1 MEKDIIQTLD
11 SVIRSMTMTEKKVGN
26 VTHYYN
32 HLHVA
37 TVKITDGELHVG
49 DVIHIDG
56 HTSDFT
62 QRIKSMQLDH
72 EPVEVA
78 HEGEIVGIETN
89 EYVRENDSVY
99 IVH

>member
-1 MEKDIIQTLD
+1 MQQPGSE
-11 SVIRSMTMTEKKVGN
+11 IRSMTMTEKKVGN

-49 DVIHIDG
+49 DLIHIDG

-62 QRIKSMQLDH
+62 QKVKSMQLDH
-72 EPVEVA
+72 NPIDVA
-78 HEGEIVGIETN
+78 HEGEIVGIETD

>member
-1 MEKDIIQTLD
+1 
-11 SVIRSMTMTEKKVGN
+11 MTEKKVGN